1 MKKINA
7 AVMFANAGIGE
18 FYAHLAN
25 VTNVVAVEYDPDRA
39 DIYKC
44 MYKHCHVIPQDVNL
58 PETMEEFISKSKELN
73 AKLLMASPPCQGHSK
88 ANQSENK
95 DEDIRNCLILK
106 VTEAVEK
113 GNFDTVMIENVPEF
127 LDYSS
132 DTILPE
138 LEGKNI
144 RQYLEEFFRT
154 HGYMVNFYQR
164 VDARKYSS
172 TPQQRVRAIVLASR
186 IGEWKLPEMLPKEQ
200 WRTLEDAIGDL
211 PSLEAGERGTEKY
224 ENDPVWGKKLNIL
237 KYYNAPYWPEKD
249 IEIMKHTATGCTA
262 FDNPPEYRPVRK
274 DGTPKEYYRTAY
286 RRPKWEDAFPCIL
299 RESDSMGGMI
309 TCHPGRPQEDGTYS
323 DARAYTVLELLQG
336 YDLPDDFPFPD
347 WAIDEEDL
355 LRAVLGEAFAPK
367 LVQRILEVMPR

>member
-1 MKKINA
+1 MKQINA

-25 VTNVVAVEYDPDRA
+25 VKNMVAVEFEPERA

-44 MYKHCHVIPQDVNL
+44 IYPHCYVFPDDINKV
-58 PETMEEFISKSKELN
+58 MEAFIAKAKECN
-73 AKLLMASPPCQGHSK
+73 CSLLMASPPCQGHSR

-95 DEDIRNCLILK
+95 DEDIRNRLILT

-138 LEGKNI
+138 LKGKNI

-154 HGYMVNFYQR
+154 HRYMVNFYQR

-186 IGEWKLPEMLPKEQ
+186 IGEWTLPPMLPKEQ

-237 KYYNAPYWPEKD
+237 KYYNAPYWPERD
-249 IEIMKHTATGCTA
+249 IEIMKHTATGCSA
-262 FDNPPEYRPVRK
+262 FDNPLEYRPTKK
-274 DGTPKEYYRTAY
+274 DGTPKEYYRSAY
-286 RRPKWEDAFPCIL
+286 RRPKWNDAFPCIL
-299 RESDSMGGMI
+299 RESDGMGGMI
-309 TCHPGRPQEDGTYS
+309 TCHPGRLQEDGTYS
-323 DARAYTVLELLQG
+323 DARAYTVLELLRG
-336 YDLPDDFPFPD
+336 YDLPHDFPFPA
-347 WAIDEEDL
+347 WTLDEDKL
-355 LRAVLGEAFAPK
+355 QRAVLGEAFAPR
-367 LVQRILEVMPR
+367 LVQRILEVMPRQ

>member
-25 VTNVVAVEYDPDRA
+25 VKNMVAVEYDPDRA
-39 DIYKC
+39 DLYKC
-44 MYKHCHVIPQDVNL
+44 IYPHCYVFPDDINKV
-58 PETMEEFISKSKELN
+58 MEAFIAKAKECN
-73 AKLLMASPPCQGHSK
+73 CSLLMASPPCQGHSR

-95 DEDIRNCLILK
+95 DEDIRNRLILK

-113 GNFDTVMIENVPEF
+113 GNFDNVMIENVPEF

-138 LEGKNI
+138 LKGKNI

-186 IGEWKLPEMLPKEQ
+186 IGEWELPPILPKEQ
-200 WRTLEDAIGDL
+200 WENLEKAIGNL
-211 PSLEAGERGTEKY
+211 PSLEAGERGIEKY
-224 ENDPVWGKKLNIL
+224 ENDPIWSKKLNEL
-237 KYYNAPYWPEKD
+237 KYHTAPYWPERD
-249 IEIMKHTATGCTA
+249 IEIMKHTATGCSA
-262 FDNPPEYRPVRK
+262 FDNPLEYRPTKK
-274 DGTPKEYYRTAY
+274 DGTPKEYYRSAY
-286 RRPKWEDAFPCIL
+286 RRPKWNDAFPCIL
-299 RESDSMGGMI
+299 KESDGMGGMI
-309 TCHPGRPQEDGTYS
+309 TCHPGRLQEDGTYS
-323 DARAYTVLELLQG
+323 DARAYTVLELLRG
-336 YDLPDDFPFPD
+336 YDLPHDFPFPA
-347 WAIDEEDL
+347 WTLDEDKL
-355 LRAVLGEAFAPK
+355 QRAVLGEAFAPR
-367 LVQRILEVMPR
+367 LVQRILEVMPRQ